1 MPAAHHAG
9 DPDCSESFPRL
20 RGWPI
25 GNTGRHHGNISL
37 VLVQGDWHLSP
48 TCDMLAM
55 LCMPIAAGEVVVQ
68 ELGGGGEDGADGPS
82 AGCVDE
88 AQKLALVFWEAVVRE
103 ERISGGFRELARGNG
118 VALATVL
125 EASES

>member
-68 ELGGGGEDGADGPS
+68 ELGGVEKMVPTAQTLEVWGKT
-82 AGCVDE
+82 
-88 AQKLALVFWEAVVRE
+88 QKLVLAFWEAVMRKN
-103 ERISGGFRELARGNG
+103 RIYGGLKNL
-118 VALATVL
+118 V
-125 EASES
+125 

>member
-1 MPAAHHAG
+1 MVHPNFRTRRETPLPAAQHAG

-25 GNTGRHHGNISL
+25 GNTDRHHGNISL

-55 LCMPIAAGEVVVQ
+55 LCMPIAGEVVVQ
-68 ELGGGGEDGADGPS
+68 ELGVEKMVPTANTLD
-82 AGCVDE
+82 VWNE
-88 AQKLALVFWEAVVRE
+88 AQKLALAF
-103 ERISGGFRELARGNG
+103 
-118 VALATVL
+118 
-125 EASES
+125 